1 MRNVPIPT
9 SPFENLIDDVIQS
22 QNVVLE
28 LPYHPEHITTTAEEP
43 RKERLEMEDLM
54 FDPDRY
60 LQDCDIDACAEE
72 GEGDMVYLQA
82 VQMVP
87 HWVLAMQK
95 QQQGNARDINKRDA
109 PST

>member
-28 LPYHPEHITTTAEEP
+28 LPYHPEHITITAEEP

-60 LQDCDIDACAEE
+60 LQDCDIDACAERE
-72 GEGDMVYLQA
+72 RKTWFIFKLYKWYRIGY
-82 VQMVP
+82 
-87 HWVLAMQK
+87 
-95 QQQGNARDINKRDA
+95 
-109 PST
+109 

>member
-1 MRNVPIPT
+1 
-9 SPFENLIDDVIQS
+9 
-22 QNVVLE
+22 
-28 LPYHPEHITTTAEEP
+28 
-43 RKERLEMEDLM
+43 M

-72 GEGDMVYLQA
+72 GDMVYLQA

-87 HWVLAMQK
+87 HWVPAMQK
-95 QQQGNARDINKRDA
+95 QQQGNARDINKCDA